1 MQAILQSVFD
11 IKVTKVVRLT
21 GYDNINY
28 CAYGKKQKWILKT
41 YTDLDQATVLEA
53 ESQALAFLAQEKSCT
68 VNCPRPIQSTSGS
81 YVVKQTIAGKPH
93 LIRLLT
99 FIDGQFL
106 GDQPASQA
114 LYRSFGNRLANLS
127 QALYKWSHPTIRLRQ
142 WEWHLSTYFLLKPK
156 IELIE
161 NTRIQSVVRYFIQQ
175 YEATVAPV
183 LPNLRTTTLYNDA
196 NEWNVLTD
204 TNEVVGFIDFGD
216 LAYGPLVND
225 VAIAMVYA
233 AYDKEDLLAWA
244 CTVLSGFHQ
253 IQPLQEVE
261 VKVLYHT
268 MALRL
273 CMSLCN
279 SAVAKRQQPENQY
292 AAISEQYAQ
301 NMLETWLAIGP
312 IGAENAFRKAVGLR
326 AISIP
331 ETTTVLNGRQQVI
344 SGALSV
350 SYQQPIVMKQAAFQY
365 MYAAD
370 GTSFLDAYNN
380 IPHVGHHHP
389 VVVEAAQKQ
398 LTKLNTNTRYLYPE
412 LQDYAETLL
421 AHFPKPLDKVF
432 FVNSGSEASDLA
444 IRIAKNFTNRKG
456 VVVMEHGYHGHTQ
469 VGIEISDYKFNHPK
483 GIGQQPHIIKL
494 PLPNSEQPTAES
506 VQRAAKI
513 IDSSDVQA
521 AAFVSETILGCAGQV
536 PLPEGYLKQLYP
548 ILRQKQTL
556 CIADEVQTGFG
567 RLGSCFWAFEKQEVV
582 PDIVIIG
589 KPMGNGHP
597 MGAVVT
603 TSAIADHF
611 AQGVEFFS
619 SFGGNPVS
627 CAIGSAVL
635 KVLKDEKLQENA
647 LYVGAYYK
655 AQLKALQ
662 QLYPAFDEVRGE
674 GLFLGVAL
682 VDAQKKPYTNLAKQI
697 KNELRNQNI
706 LISTDGPF
714 DSVLKSKPPLCFNK
728 QNVDQVIDQL
738 HKAFKKYPI

>member
-1 MQAILQSVFD
+1 
-11 IKVTKVVRLT
+11 
-21 GYDNINY
+21 
-28 CAYGKKQKWILKT
+28 
-41 YTDLDQATVLEA
+41 
-53 ESQALAFLAQEKSCT
+53 
-68 VNCPRPIQSTSGS
+68 
-81 YVVKQTIAGKPH
+81 
-93 LIRLLT
+93 
-99 FIDGQFL
+99 
-106 GDQPASQA
+106 
-114 LYRSFGNRLANLS
+114 
-127 QALYKWSHPTIRLRQ
+127 
-142 WEWHLSTYFLLKPK
+142 
-156 IELIE
+156 
-161 NTRIQSVVRYFIQQ
+161 
-175 YEATVAPV
+175 
-183 LPNLRTTTLYNDA
+183 
-196 NEWNVLTD
+196 
-204 TNEVVGFIDFGD
+204 
-216 LAYGPLVND
+216 
-225 VAIAMVYA
+225 
-233 AYDKEDLLAWA
+233 
-244 CTVLSGFHQ
+244 
-253 IQPLQEVE
+253 
-261 VKVLYHT
+261 
-268 MALRL
+268 
-273 CMSLCN
+273 
-279 SAVAKRQQPENQY
+279 
-292 AAISEQYAQ
+292 
-301 NMLETWLAIGP
+301 
-312 IGAENAFRKAVGLR
+312 
-326 AISIP
+326 
-331 ETTTVLNGRQQVI
+331 
-344 SGALSV
+344 
-350 SYQQPIVMKQAAFQY
+350 MKQAAFQY

-389 VVVEAAQKQ
+389 FVVEAAQKQ

-513 IDSSDVQA
+513 IDLSDVQA

-548 ILRQKQTL
+548 ILRKKQTL

-627 CAIGSAVL
+627 CAIGTAVL

-647 LYVGAYYK
+647 LHVGAYYK
-655 AQLKALQ
+655 AQLKTLQ
-662 QLYPAFDEVRGE
+662 QLYPAIDEVRGE

-682 VDAQKKPYTNLAKQI
+682 VDAHKNPHTNLAKQI